1 MDNELYHY
9 GVLGMKWGVRR
20 SRRKSS
26 YISKKK
32 RKKAASTK
40 NMSADAKELARLK
53 KKSVSQM
60 SNAELRKY
68 NERAQLEQ
76 QYAKLNPSDIKR
88 GIAIVGTVA
97 GTLGTVVSLYNSG
110 NQLVTAGKKV
120 FNGVVKAVEKAEK
133 AKK

>member
-20 SRRKSS
+20 SRSKSS

-40 NMSADAKELARLK
+40 NMSADAKEAARLK

-68 NERAQLEQ
+68 NERKQLEQ
-76 QYAKLNPSDIKR
+76 QYAKLNPSNIKR
-88 GIAIVGTVA
+88 GIAIAGTVA
-97 GTLGTVVSLYNSG
+97 GTLGTVVSLYNNG
-110 NQLVTAGKKV
+110 NQVINAGKKI
-120 FNGVVKAVEKAEK
+120 FDQIVKASKQT
-133 AKK
+133 KK

>member
-40 NMSADAKELARLK
+40 NMSDDAKELARLK

-68 NERAQLEQ
+68 NERVQLEQ
-76 QYAKLNPSDIKR
+76 QYEKLNPSDIKR
-88 GIAIVGTVA
+88 GIAMVGTVA
-97 GTLGTVVSLYNSG
+97 GTLGTVVSLYNNG
-110 NQLVTAGKKV
+110 KQFVTVGKKV
-120 FNGVVKAVEKAEK
+120 FNEVIKAIEKVEK
-133 AKK
+133 

>member
-20 SRRKSS
+20 SRSKRS

-40 NMSADAKELARLK
+40 NMSADAKEVARLK

-68 NERAQLEQ
+68 NERMQLEQ

-97 GTLGTVVSLYNSG
+97 GTLGTVASLYNNG

-120 FNGVVKAVEKAEK
+120 FNGVIKAIEKAEK
-133 AKK
+133 

>member
-20 SRRKSS
+20 SRSKSS

-40 NMSADAKELARLK
+40 NMSADAKEAARLK

-60 SNAELRKY
+60 SNAELRMY
-68 NERAQLEQ
+68 NERKLLEQ
-76 QYAKLNPSDIKR
+76 QYERLNPSNIKR
-88 GIAIVGTVA
+88 GMAIAGTVA
-97 GTLGTVVSLYNSG
+97 GALGTVTSLYYNG
-110 NQLVTAGKKV
+110 NQAINVGKKI
-120 FNGVVKAVEKAEK
+120 FDKVVKASRRQGV
-133 AKK
+133 

>member
-20 SRRKSS
+20 SRSKSS

-40 NMSADAKELARLK
+40 NMSADAKEAARLK

-68 NERAQLEQ
+68 NERKQLEQ
-76 QYAKLNPSDIKR
+76 QYAKLNPSNIKR
-88 GIAIVGTVA
+88 GIAIAGTVA
-97 GTLGTVVSLYNSG
+97 GTLGT
-110 NQLVTAGKKV
+110 AGKKI
-120 FNGVVKAVEKAEK
+120 FDQIVKASKQT
-133 AKK
+133 KK

>member
-20 SRRKSS
+20 SRSKSS

-40 NMSADAKELARLK
+40 NMSADAKEAARLK

-68 NERAQLEQ
+68 NERKQLEQ
-76 QYAKLNPSDIKR
+76 QYAKLNPSNIKR
-88 GIAIVGTVA
+88 GIAIAGTVA
-97 GTLGTVVSLYNSG
+97 GTLGTVASLYNNG
-110 NQLVTAGKKV
+110 NQVINAGKKI
-120 FNGVVKAVEKAEK
+120 FDEIVKASKQTNK
-133 AKK
+133 